1 MTYRSESRGLTY
13 TAPPTGDDVDRP
25 DGDRTGET
33 TVAETEDQTNDAT
46 APSDRAETD
55 TPELESTT
63 STTDA
68 NWTGTVPADD

>member
-1 MTYRSESRGLTY
+1 MTYRSESRGLLY

-25 DGDRTGET
+25 DGSPTGET
-33 TVAETEDQTNDAT
+33 TEAETEDQTNDGTAT
-46 APSDRAETD
+46 TDAPETAN
-55 TPELESTT
+55 PELETTT